1 MRLVQIKC
9 NGEMNDLDVS
19 INSRNIK
26 KVLGDI
32 SIEKGTK
39 QIQQLYSWAYEG
51 SIVICYGWI
60 TGTPGK
66 ENKHDLPPSG
76 NKCDKLLDN
85 SDTQLL
91 FGDQFILTKKNNIF
105 TDFDVSD
112 YGLFYSMCFEGFDEC
127 LTDDETDSEE
137 DNGSDL
143 DDFIV
148 SDGLDD
154 DLDCDL
160 DCNLD
165 CESDDKSD
173 DNLDD
178 DSDDSDEGSEG
189 ELDEDLNEY

>member
-1 MRLVQIKC
+1 MKLVQIKC

-19 INSRNIK
+19 INSKNIK

-32 SIEKGTK
+32 SIGEGNK
-39 QIQQLYSWAYEG
+39 QIQRLYSWDYEG

-60 TGTPGK
+60 TGTSGE

-76 NKCDKLLDN
+76 NKYDKLLDN

-91 FGDQFILTKKNNIF
+91 FGDQFILMKKNNRF
-105 TDFDVSD
+105 TDLDVAD
-112 YGLFYSMCFEGFDEC
+112 YGLFYSVCFEGFDEC

-148 SDGLDD
+148 GDEL
-154 DLDCDL
+154 
-160 DCNLD
+160 
-165 CESDDKSD
+165 
-173 DNLDD
+173 
-178 DSDDSDEGSEG
+178 SDELSD
-189 ELDEDLNEY
+189 ELGD